1 MPFGAAFISLLR
13 KIIYN
18 TEVLLRLQ
26 RHLHFVLDLKNKTK
40 QNSQKHMISN
50 IKWTFLITTSLD
62 ENQ

>member
-26 RHLHFVLDLKNKTK
+26 RHLHLVLGLKNKTK
-40 QNSQKHMISN
+40 QKSQKHIISN
-50 IKWTFLITTSLD
+50 IK
-62 ENQ
+62 